1 MKQYIILSCILLG
14 ALFYSCSDDHK
25 PAQKHLAHA
34 RTYLAEQEFDKAK
47 AEIDSI
53 NTLYPK
59 SFEQRKAAVPLLDSI
74 RKAENLFIIAQVDS
88 QLVTLES
95 EVENLKKDF
104 LFQKDA
110 KYQDLGT
117 YVPKSTG
124 GTGVLSYTTLLSG
137 VEESGRL
144 FLKSIYIGAQRH
156 NKIKVSNGNEEVESL
171 EIQGDGSIYRFSDL
185 GQNYETIT
193 LSDTHDNGVA
203 RFIVENIDKNLK
215 VTLGG
220 MNTNSYTLPL
230 NIKKAIAQSYEL
242 STQILLI
249 DSLKTEKEKA
259 EYKNFYLDN
268 GRRTDVPIEEKDSA
282 TIMKE

>member
-25 PAQKHLAHA
+25 PAQQHLTHA
-34 RTYLAEQEFDKAK
+34 RTYLAEQEFGKAK

-110 KYQDLGT
+110 KYQDTGT

-124 GTGVLSYTTLLSG
+124 GTGILSYTTLLSG
-137 VEESGRL
+137 VEENGRL
-144 FLKSIYIGAQRH
+144 FLKSIYIGAQKH

-171 EIQGDGSIYRFSDL
+171 EVQGDGSIYRFSDL

-193 LSDTHDNGVA
+193 LSDAHDNGVA
-203 RFIVENIDKNLK
+203 KFIVNNVDKNLK

-242 STQILLI
+242 STQMLLI

-282 TIMKE
+282 TITKE